1 MIIIDTFC
9 YCLSLLLTKQ
19 ITNGKEGIV
28 VTELIQE
35 DGEPRYKITDIIGI
49 IINQQSC
56 IIVGIIMY
64 NIGKKDGIGVENLR
78 GSGMIAGETSL
89 AYDKIV
95 TLNLVSVIM
104 ESSFVTLGF

>member
-1 MIIIDTFC
+1 
-9 YCLSLLLTKQ
+9 
-19 ITNGKEGIV
+19 
-28 VTELIQE
+28 
-35 DGEPRYKITDIIGI
+35 
-49 IINQQSC
+49 
-56 IIVGIIMY
+56 MY